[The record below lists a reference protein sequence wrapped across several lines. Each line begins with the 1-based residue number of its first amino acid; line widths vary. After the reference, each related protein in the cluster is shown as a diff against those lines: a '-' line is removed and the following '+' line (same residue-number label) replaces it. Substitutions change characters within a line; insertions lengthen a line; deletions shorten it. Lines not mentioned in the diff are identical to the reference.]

1 MAKRFVFIILL
12 LLSVLELASQN
23 RNSDRRQREILKTE
37 ETSDTPRKIKYYRHP
52 FIDSLKTDSTRKILY
67 RKFSINLP
75 SKIIPKKQDPFD
87 PFNHPAYY
95 RRGQAKIWF
104 FFVSLIILALY
115 IYYRTALPK
124 QFYLRIRGVFN
135 RHYFDELV
143 AESSLSSTGGSLL
156 NAIISTL
163 VLGQLILLIV
173 LYSRYVQLNNLVFY
187 LLLVVAIVLY
197 KGAIYT
203 LQRLEA
209 YVLNTGNFLQR
220 MMHRQISMDFVL
232 SFAVFPAV
240 NIIYFNAGHFE
251 FEVMRGMLAGLF
263 FAWLG
268 IRLIAE
274 AITLIGEKPLTFT
287 HILYFCTFELL
298 PNAILVNLLLRIYR
312 AQ

>member
-1 MAKRFVFIILL
+1 MLKFILSLL
-12 LLSVLELASQN
+12 LLFTLGNVTAQN
-23 RNSDRRQREILKTE
+23 AGRKPKKADS
-37 ETSDTPRKIKYYRHP
+37 ETSDTPRKIRYYKHP
-52 FIDSLKTDSTRKILY
+52 FVDSLTTDSTRKMLY

-87 PFNHPAYY
+87 PFTHPAYY
-95 RRGQAKIWF
+95 RRGQGKIWF
-104 FFVSLIILALY
+104 FFVSLIVLGLF
-115 IYYRTALPK
+115 IYYRTAFPK
-124 QFYLRIRGVFN
+124 QFSLRIRGVFN

-156 NAIISTL
+156 NAVISTL

-173 LYSRYVQLNNLVFY
+173 LYSKYVQLNNAVFY
-187 LLLVVAIVLY
+187 FLLALTIVLY

-203 LQRLEA
+203 VQRLQA

-232 SFAVFPAV
+232 SFGVFPAV
-240 NIIYFNAGHFE
+240 NIIYFNAGRFN
-251 FEVMRGMLAGLF
+251 FDVMRELLAGLF
-263 FAWLG
+263 FIWLA
-268 IRLIAE
+268 IRLVAE
-274 AITLIGEKPLTFT
+274 AITLIREKPLTFA